1 MHTQW
6 KIGFDNFFSRACLVP
21 TLLMY
26 GSRDSGWGFGCQ
38 EYFKPMPNFES
49 VIIED
54 AGHAAYMNNPD
65 KFHQLLYNFVKK
77 IGENQD

>member
-1 MHTQW
+1 
-6 KIGFDNFFSRACLVP
+6 
-21 TLLMY
+21 
-26 GSRDSGWGFGCQ
+26 
-38 EYFKPMPNFES
+38 MPNFKS
-49 VIIED
+49 AIIED